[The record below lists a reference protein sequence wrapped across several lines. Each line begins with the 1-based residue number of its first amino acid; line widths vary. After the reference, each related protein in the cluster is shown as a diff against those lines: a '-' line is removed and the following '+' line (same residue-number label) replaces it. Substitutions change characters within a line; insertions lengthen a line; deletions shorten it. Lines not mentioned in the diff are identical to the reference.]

1 MTWRADQEQW
11 TAHMTTPKHIHPDNA
26 VPLPIAVR
34 ISEASRLTGLGKTKL
49 YALMASGDLAKVKIG
64 GATLIPMK
72 SLEALLEQ
80 GSRL

>member
-1 MTWRADQEQW
+1 
-11 TAHMTTPKHIHPDNA
+11 MTTPKHIHPDNA